1 MDSFREEF
9 FPWLCKIQYQRMKRI
24 KYEKCQ
30 LSHLPPWCTSDTVVF
45 RADLSPQTH
54 TLSQGLALRHST
66 LQTSSNEYAKAAT
79 FSPTASPFL
88 KNISLPGPPSDND
101 SDDDDTVSSS
111 LRVGIVL
118 HRARDGYV
126 ARANTLQSFLA
137 LNRHVRLWLLQDE
150 FSLILIHICLSFS
163 PKQRTLYPPIPRIDL
178 WSIQRRQFHRIP
190 LSGNLHGSKRE
201 PVSRN
206 QLLENIVSLAKW

>member
-1 MDSFREEF
+1 MNVSPMIVLCGRYPRTKLSSKYQDSHVYICRENVLRVLSEKQHMDSFREEF
-9 FPWLCKIQYQRMKRI
+9 FPWLCKIQYQHMKRI

-30 LSHLPPWCTSDTVVF
+30 YLDLPPWRPSDTLVYC
-45 RADLSPQTH
+45 ADLSPQTH

-88 KNISLPGPPSDND
+88 RNVSLPGPPSDND
-101 SDDDDTVSSS
+101 SDEDDTLSSS

-118 HRARDGYV
+118 HQARDGYV

-137 LNRHVRLWLLQDE
+137 LNRNVR
-150 FSLILIHICLSFS
+150 
-163 PKQRTLYPPIPRIDL
+163 P
-178 WSIQRRQFHRIP
+178 
-190 LSGNLHGSKRE
+190 
-201 PVSRN
+201 
-206 QLLENIVSLAKW
+206 

>member
-30 LSHLPPWCTSDTVVF
+30 LSHFPPWCTSDTVVF

-79 FSPTASPFL
+79 FFT
-88 KNISLPGPPSDND
+88 N
-101 SDDDDTVSSS
+101 
-111 LRVGIVL
+111 
-118 HRARDGYV
+118 
-126 ARANTLQSFLA
+126 
-137 LNRHVRLWLLQDE
+137 
-150 FSLILIHICLSFS
+150 
-163 PKQRTLYPPIPRIDL
+163 
-178 WSIQRRQFHRIP
+178 RIP
-190 LSGNLHGSKRE
+190 
-201 PVSRN
+201 V
-206 QLLENIVSLAKW
+206 LEEHIITRPTL